1 MIKDS
6 IDAVITWVDGNDP
19 QHKKKLA
26 ACIGQ
31 LNIQT
36 ESAHPTRF
44 NEVGEFEFCIASLL
58 RFAPWLRKI
67 FIVTDNQFPGFWN
80 QIQKSRFAEKIELV
94 SHEIIFN
101 GYEDVLPTF
110 NCRSI
115 FTLLWRIPGL
125 SEQYI
130 YLDDDFILLNPVSPK
145 DFFNESKIILR
156 GKWELQQKYRLLE
169 RFPFFMNSGIKPL
182 ERAGNRR
189 GQAFAAEKAGY
200 KRKYFRAPHTPHPQ
214 LVSLQEEFYKN
225 NPEEISKN
233 IKYKFRSEQQ
243 YVPTALTTHIALKK
257 NKAEVVASNSTM
269 RLKMDKISTLRLK
282 LSLWFADKKLKKFLF
297 GCFQSLDLASH
308 KNKKILIDWLTNRI
322 GSLSKV
328 LE

>member
-1 MIKDS
+1 MIKDP
-6 IDAVITWVDGNDP
+6 IDAVITWVDGKDP
-19 QHKKKLA
+19 LHKKKLA
-26 ACIGQ
+26 ACLGQ

-67 FIVTDNQFPGFWN
+67 FIVTDNQTPSFWD
-80 QIQKSRFAEKIELV
+80 QIQKSDFADKFELV
-94 SHEIIFN
+94 DHQKIFK

-110 NCRSI
+110 NSRSI
-115 FTLLWRIPGL
+115 FTLLWRIPEL

-130 YLDDDFILLNPVSPK
+130 YLDDDFILLNPLSPE
-145 DFFNESKIILR
+145 DFFFDHKMMLR
-156 GKWELQQKYRLLE
+156 GRWELQQKYTITRKLKWLK
-169 RFPFFMNSGIKPL
+169 SGSKIIP
-182 ERAGNRR
+182 RAGNRR

-214 LVSLQEEFYKN
+214 LVSLQQKFYRN
-225 NPEEISKN
+225 NPEEVLNN

-243 YVPTALTTHIALKK
+243 FVPTALTTHLALKN
-257 NKAEVVASNSTM
+257 NKTQVVASNSTM

-282 LSLWFADKKLKKFLF
+282 LSLWFADKSQKKYLF
-297 GCFQSLDLASH
+297 GCFQSLDMASQ
-308 KNKKILIDWLTNRI
+308 KNKQILINWLTNRI
-322 GSLSKV
+322 GTLSKI